1 MNIPVGLSRGGVA
14 RGWDLC
20 WQQHCCVPALGVPQD
35 SRKGLASLFSS
46 QVFICRQEGLFDL
59 SDGKS
64 RCLWMPLETAALA
77 VALIRPAV
85 ALKVK
90 GRVRGDRGCLGEGAP
105 LADNSPGTEL
115 RLSK

>member
-1 MNIPVGLSRGGVA
+1 M
-14 RGWDLC
+14 
-20 WQQHCCVPALGVPQD
+20 PALGVPQD
-35 SRKGLASLFSS
+35 SRKGLAALFSS

-64 RCLWMPLETAALA
+64 CCLWMPLETAALA

-90 GRVRGDRGCLGEGAP
+90 GRVRGDCGCLGEGAP
-105 LADNSPGTEL
+105 LADKSPGTEL